1 MSTGQ
6 PIVGGPTV
14 RTCGT
19 MPLHHFLAATD
30 DVYRANRREIE
41 TFSATALA
49 APAST
54 LSRIPVVVHVLYRTD
69 AENIFDAQVRSQIDV
84 LNADFRK
91 ANADVS
97 ETPEPFA
104 ARAADAR
111 IEFGLAVRDPHG
123 DPTSGI
129 TRTRTAAHSF
139 DGTIDEMD
147 RAIKATSGGARAW
160 PSDSYLNVWVCSLG
174 GGLLGYA
181 QFPGGPAQTDGVV
194 ILNTAL
200 GTLGTAAAPFDLGRT
215 ATHEIGHWLNLL
227 HIWGDDDSACSAS
240 DNVRDTPNQA
250 GANTGCPRFPR
261 ISCGNGP
268 DGDMF
273 MNYMDYT
280 DDACMYMFS
289 RGQVARMQAALS
301 GPRAALLAS
310 AGLTPVQSAPLSL
323 VPPDLAVV
331 RAAAAGEAGTPPTKV
346 FDGVEW
352 VFVA

>member
-1 MSTGQ
+1 MSTAQ

-19 MPLHHFLAATD
+19 MAFHHFLAATD

-41 TFSATALA
+41 TFSATASA
-49 APAST
+49 APAVT
-54 LSRIPVVVHVLYRTD
+54 LARIPVVVHVLYRMD
-69 AENIFDAQVRSQIDV
+69 AENISDEQVKSQIEV

-91 ANADVS
+91 ANADADRM
-97 ETPEPFA
+97 PEPFA

-111 IEFGLAVRDPHG
+111 IEFALAVRDPDG
-123 DPTSGI
+123 DPTGGI
-129 TRTRTAAHSF
+129 TRTRTAVTSF
-139 DGTIDEMD
+139 EGTIDEMD
-147 RAIKATSGGARAW
+147 RAIKATAGGARAW
-160 PSDSYLNVWVCSLG
+160 PSDHYLNVWVCSLG

-200 GTLGTAAAPFDLGRT
+200 GTLGTAAPPFDLGRT

-227 HIWGDDDSACSAS
+227 HIWGDDDSACAES
-240 DNVRDTPNQA
+240 DNVRDTPNQ
-250 GANTGCPRFPR
+250 GGPNTGCPRFPR
-261 ISCGNGP
+261 ISCNNGP

-280 DDACMYMFS
+280 DDACMFMFS
-289 RGQVARMQAALS
+289 KGQVARMRAALS
-301 GPRAALLAS
+301 GPRATLLAS
-310 AGLTPVQSAPLSL
+310 PGLTPVGSTPLSL

-331 RAAAAGEAGTPPTKV
+331 RAAAAGEAGTSPTKV

-352 VFVA
+352 V

>member
-1 MSTGQ
+1 
-6 PIVGGPTV
+6 
-14 RTCGT
+14 

-41 TFSATALA
+41 TFSATTPV
-49 APAST
+49 APGPT

-69 AENIFDAQVRSQIDV
+69 AENLSDAQVRSQIEV
-84 LNADFRK
+84 LNRDFRK
-91 ANADVS
+91 TNADAGKI
-97 ETPEPFA
+97 PDPFA
-104 ARAADAR
+104 ALAADAL
-111 IEFGLAVRDPHG
+111 IEFGLAVRDPGG

-129 TRTRTAAHSF
+129 TRTRTTAPSF

-181 QFPGGPAQTDGVV
+181 QFPGGPAQTDGIV
-194 ILNTAL
+194 ILNTAF
-200 GTLGTAAAPFDLGRT
+200 GTGGTAAAPFDLGRT
-215 ATHEIGHWLNLL
+215 ATHEVGHWLNLL
-227 HIWGDDDSACSAS
+227 HIWGDDDSACSGS
-240 DNVRDTPNQA
+240 DNVRDTPNQ
-250 GANTGCPRFPR
+250 GGPNTGCPRFPR
-261 ISCGNGP
+261 ISCSNGP

-289 RGQVARMQAALS
+289 KGQGARMHAALT
-301 GPRAALLAS
+301 GPRAAILAS
-310 AGLTPVQSAPLSL
+310 PGLTPVKSARLSL
-323 VPPDLAVV
+323 ASPDLVAV
-331 RAAAAGEAGTPPTKV
+331 RAAAAGEAGTPPTRI

-352 VFVA
+352 V